1 MGKQVKVSQ
10 IQIQFG
16 PSPGTDV
23 QIKMS
28 NSPAPPSPAAAAAL
42 PTVARAAG
50 IGGSYTFRIKKPIAR
65 RDIVIWFTR
74 LPPMPGT
81 GNRYQATVSA
91 NPSSNEISGLQPSAP
106 SRLQERP

>member
-1 MGKQVKVSQ
+1 MVLDMGKQVKVSQ

-81 GNRYQATVSA
+81 GNRYQATVSDV
-91 NPSSNEISGLQPSAP
+91 SIRGTD
-106 SRLQERP
+106 